1 MQEVCIAA
9 MTPKLY
15 GPLADW
21 WPLLSSPAEYLEE
34 AAIYAKHLVRAGDQ
48 PALTVIEFGSGGGNN
63 ASHLKR
69 KFHMTLVD
77 PSSGMLAVSRD
88 LNPECDHV
96 QGDMRTVRLEREF
109 DRVFIHDA
117 ICYMTSAAELRE
129 AIQTAFVHCR
139 PGGGALFAP
148 DFVRESFR
156 ASTDH
161 GGHDGKD
168 RSLRYLSW
176 TWDPDPED
184 STYLVDFAYMLRAED
199 GSVRVEHDRHDEGL
213 FSRATWLQILTGVGF
228 QPEVVPFEH
237 SDIDPG
243 SMELF
248 LGVKPKK

>member
-1 MQEVCIAA
+1 

-21 WPLLSSPAEYLEE
+21 WPLLSSPADYLEE
-34 AAIYAKHLVRAGDQ
+34 AAIYAKHLVSAGDQ
-48 PALTVIEFGSGGGNN
+48 PACTMIEFGSGGGNN

-69 KFHMTLVD
+69 QFQMTLVD
-77 PSSGMLAVSRD
+77 PSSEMLAVSRG

-96 QGDMRTVRLEREF
+96 RGDMRTVRLEREF

-117 ICYMTSAAELRE
+117 ICYMTNATELRE
-129 AIQTAFVHCR
+129 AVETAFVHCR
-139 PGGGALFAP
+139 PGGAALFAP

-161 GGHDGKD
+161 GGHDGED

-184 STYLVDFAYMLRAED
+184 STYLVDYAYMLRVED
-199 GSVRVEHDRHDEGL
+199 GSVRVEHDRHVEGL
-213 FSRATWLQILTGVGF
+213 FARATWLQTLTDVGF
-228 QPEVVPFEH
+228 QPQIVPFEH
-237 SDIDPG
+237 SEIAPG

-248 LGVKPKK
+248 LGVKPRK